1 MKLPCK
7 IAFSLCLFLIF
18 FEAEAQ
24 KDNDLVQFSGVV
36 LSSDSLDQVS
46 YVNIYIKQSGRGT
59 VSDQHGFFSF
69 VAKKNDVVI
78 FSCLGFKTSA
88 VIIPDTI
95 TKQRYCL
102 IKLLREDT
110 LYLNEVVIYPWPS
123 REMFK
128 DAFVRLSIP
137 DNQVRIARN
146 NIEIA
151 VKHAFDEGYQMNGSM
166 NYRNY
171 IDQKT
176 SRLYYIGQQQPI
188 SLFNPLA
195 WAQFL
200 KALINGDF
208 KKKE

>member
-7 IAFSLCLFLIF
+7 IAFSLCIFLSF
-18 FEAEAQ
+18 FGAKAQ

-102 IKLLREDT
+102 IKLLKEDT

-128 DAFVRLSIP
+128 DAFVKLCIP
-137 DNQVRIARN
+137 DDQVRIARN

-151 VKHAFDEGYQMNGSM
+151 VKHAFDEGYQMDGNM

>member
-1 MKLPCK
+1 MVILLL
-7 IAFSLCLFLIF
+7 LCVDVK
-18 FEAEAQ
+18 AQ
-24 KDNDLVQFSGVV
+24 KDKDLVQFSGVV
-36 LSSDSLDQVS
+36 LSSDSLDRVPFA
-46 YVNIYIKQSGRGT
+46 NIYIKNSHRGT
-59 VSDQHGFFSF
+59 MSDQNGFFSF
-69 VAKKNDVVI
+69 VAKKKDIII

-88 VIIPDTI
+88 VEIPDTI

-102 IKLLREDT
+102 IKLLKEDT
-110 LYLNEVVIYPWPS
+110 LFLNEAVIYPWPS

-128 DAFVRLSIP
+128 DAFVKLDIP
-137 DNQVRIARN
+137 DDQVRIARK

-151 VKHAFDEGYQMNGSM
+151 VKHAFDNGWQMDGSM

-188 SLFNPLA
+188 SLFNPFA

-200 KALINGDF
+200 KALKDGDF
-208 KKKE
+208 KKDQ

>member
-1 MKLPCK
+1 MVFLML
-7 IAFSLCLFLIF
+7 LCMSVK
-18 FEAEAQ
+18 AQ
-24 KDNDLVQFSGVV
+24 KEKDLVQFSGVV
-36 LSSDSLDQVS
+36 LSSDSLDRVPFA
-46 YVNIYIKQSGRGT
+46 NIYIKNSSRGT
-59 VSDQHGFFSF
+59 ISDQNGFFSF
-69 VAKKNDVVI
+69 VAKKKDIII

-88 VIIPDTI
+88 VEIPDTI

-102 IKLLREDT
+102 IKLMKEDT
-110 LYLNEVVIYPWPS
+110 LFLNEAVIYPWPS

-128 DAFVRLSIP
+128 DAFVKLDIP
-137 DNQVRIARN
+137 DDQVRIARK

-151 VKHAFDEGYQMNGSM
+151 VKHAFDNGWQMDGSM

-188 SLFNPLA
+188 SLFNPFA

-200 KALINGDF
+200 KALKDGDF
-208 KKKE
+208 KKDQ